1 MDEEQLKLP
10 PAKSLINEIGLL
22 HDQIMDLVEAQRET
36 NRKLDALLT
45 DTQPGVL

>member
-10 PAKSLINEIGLL
+10 PAKSLVNEIALL
-22 HDQIMDLVEAQRET
+22 HDQIMDLVEAQREA

-45 DTQPGVL
+45 ARQPEVL